1 VVANPAI
8 REIGAIDS
16 ALMRCRELAGIR
28 IKQKERHCPEC
39 IEQVRGLPN
48 SIVAA
53 TIGQEMLKQMG
64 LANTIALVNGGA
76 DGLRSVLAE
85 YGYLPPQI
93 DTLCEMVEIYASRTL
108 FDTRFPELPEA
119 FTQHLRVLTEVA
131 A

>member
-1 VVANPAI
+1 MEA
-8 REIGAIDS
+8 

-48 SIVAA
+48 SVVAA
-53 TIGQEMLKQMG
+53 TIGQEMVKQMG

-76 DGLRSVLAE
+76 DNLRALLSE
-85 YGYLPPQI
+85 YGYEPQQI
-93 DTLCEMVEIYASRTL
+93 DTLCEMVEIFASRTL
-108 FDTRFPELPEA
+108 FEAEFPKLPET
-119 FTQHLRVLTEVA
+119 FTSRLQVITEVA